1 MRYSSVLKAGAIEGV
16 HSLQKFASL
25 GVLMPGILVAEDS
38 PSVRR
43 VVRSQLSARNL
54 LVCGEAEDG
63 EEAVSKARELKPD
76 VILLDLAMPKMNG
89 LEAASILKEEMPR
102 VRTVL
107 FTMYTEAVSIH
118 FSSKLPCFDAV
129 IAKSDGIE
137 KLLKCVQK
145 LMNAA
150 SEPPPLTPFNPC

>member
-1 MRYSSVLKAGAIEGV
+1 
-16 HSLQKFASL
+16 
-25 GVLMPGILVAEDS
+25 MPGILVAEDS

-43 VVRSQLSARNL
+43 VVRKQLNARNL
-54 LVCGEAEDG
+54 PVCGEAEDG

-89 LEAASILKEEMPR
+89 LEAASILKKEMPGM
-102 VRTVL
+102 RTVL
-107 FTMYTEAVSIH
+107 FTMYTEAVSIQ

-137 KLLKCVQK
+137 NLLKCVQR
-145 LMNAA
+145 LLAMPD
-150 SEPPPLTPFNPC
+150 EPPPETPFTLFRPC